1 MDIED
6 IGRGWTVY
14 TEDGKRLGDVVE
26 VHPHYLLVSR
36 GLLIVRDVYVPRY
49 AVAAAD
55 KRQVHLAITEERIR
69 HMGWTAPPP
78 PPPPPV
84 DSPAPRL
91 VPALAPDAP
100 EHSGPAPGE
109 VAATMP
115 SPAVDQDGAAPYP
128 TV

>member
-1 MDIED
+1 MEMDD
-6 IGRGWTVY
+6 IVRGWTVY

-55 KRQVHLAITEERIR
+55 NRQVHLAITEERIR

-78 PPPPPV
+78 PPPPPI

-91 VPALAPDAP
+91 VPAPAP
-100 EHSGPAPGE
+100 EEPEQNWPALGD
-109 VAATMP
+109 AAE
-115 SPAVDQDGAAPYP
+115 AAPWP
-128 TV
+128 AA